1 MGLFSFL
8 ARGHSRATPTH
19 DRSSH
24 RPDTAAAGTPGALSS
39 GAITIFGADK
49 RIAALVPGTGVAVT
63 ALPYIIGR
71 VPEDDEDVS
80 RQPIGLFL
88 RDDKPYRLSR
98 RHFAIV
104 RRDGEYWVLDG
115 SSHLG
120 TVVNGHT
127 IGRKFGRDAA
137 TLQSGEN
144 QVVAGGPGSEY
155 VFRIVLG

>member
-1 MGLFSFL
+1 VGLFSFFS
-8 ARGHSRATPTH
+8 RGHSRAAPT
-19 DRSSH
+19 DERSSH
-24 RPDTAAAGTPGALSS
+24 RTATAAS
-39 GAITIFGADK
+39 GAPDALATGAIMIFGADK
-49 RIAALVPGTGVAVT
+49 RIAELVPGTGVAVT
-63 ALPYIIGR
+63 TLPYIIGR

-104 RRDGEYWVLDG
+104 RREGQYWILDG

-144 QVVAGGPGSEY
+144 QVIAGGPGSEY